1 MSKVRPMSKKRGKG
15 GVFLFLS
22 CTLLLGLVSGAP
34 KTDLISAEKD
44 AYIEVHG
51 PSIAYVPLSAKYVTY
66 DGMVRKVSR
75 FSATLLTGEEDCQC
89 PKCCNGRCYVIVYT
103 DFIFPGGFKRI
114 PFFIWLEC

>member
-1 MSKVRPMSKKRGKG
+1 MSKKRGKR

-34 KTDLISAEKD
+34 RTDSTTAEKD

-51 PSIAYVPLSAKYVTY
+51 PSIAYVPLSAKYVKY

-89 PKCCNGRCYVIVYT
+89 PKCCNGECYVIIYT

-114 PFFIWLEC
+114 LFILWIKC

>member
-1 MSKVRPMSKKRGKG
+1 MSKKRGKG

-22 CTLLLGLVSGAP
+22 GTLLLGLVSGAP
-34 KTDLISAEKD
+34 RTDLTSAENG
-44 AYIEVHG
+44 ASIEVHG
-51 PSIAYVPLSAKYVTY
+51 PGIAYVPLSAKYVTY

-89 PKCCNGRCYVIVYT
+89 PKCCDGRCYVIVYT

-114 PFFIWLEC
+114 PFILWLEC